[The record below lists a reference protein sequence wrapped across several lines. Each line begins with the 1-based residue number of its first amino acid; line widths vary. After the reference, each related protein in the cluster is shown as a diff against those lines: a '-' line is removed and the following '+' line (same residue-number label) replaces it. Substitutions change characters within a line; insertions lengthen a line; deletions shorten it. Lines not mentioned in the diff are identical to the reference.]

1 MKSQILGRYILCPLC
16 IVIAWF
22 ATATY
27 TFNKKAD
34 LNGDNFYYYITAS
47 AMASGQGYVDLSKVD
62 DPTTDVDERI
72 TATYP
77 PGYPILMTPLRS
89 ITDSIIAQ
97 KWQNELCILASLL
110 LLYFML
116 LRIGLSVPIAFIST
130 FAGAF
135 IPRVLHFSTMMMS
148 ESAFCLTA
156 ILVFYFLLRASE
168 NEDKWYSELR
178 QPWIWLSIGCLIINY
193 HVRTQGLAL
202 LAGVLFG
209 LLIRRRWAA
218 IGAMIGGFIVGYLPW
233 KIRNQVL
240 GLSNSRYL
248 DMVMLSNPWR
258 PEEGSLTITEFIGR
272 FFETLKMLVFTALPN
287 SILPFAECNP
297 DQPEYSIGLYIL
309 GIVMIILIV
318 VGCLQLGKIK
328 WCVLGY
334 IAATFGIISVFSTP
348 SGNRYLTAIMPIMT
362 MAELIGI
369 YAIVTWAIQRITK
382 RELTWSKTLI
392 AFLLLPL
399 LFLAK
404 SGLQTE
410 HQISNMRYPLPYAH
424 FFHIGK
430 DLKKKTPKDIVVCS
444 RKPQMLYMYSERA
457 GVGYLFTSNAEELIQ
472 DLINKK
478 VDYVIFDALGYSS
491 TGLYL
496 YPAIQKYAQ
505 FFPIVQQYD
514 ATHTYLLRFN
524 REEAKIYFAQQ

>member
-77 PGYPILMTPLRS
+77 PGYPILMTPLRF

-348 SGNRYLTAIMPIMT
+348 SGNREEVEPGT
-362 MAELIGI
+362 MVS
-369 YAIVTWAIQRITK
+369 YAYNDNGRIN
-382 RELTWSKTLI
+382 RHLC
-392 AFLLLPL
+392 
-399 LFLAK
+399 
-404 SGLQTE
+404 
-410 HQISNMRYPLPYAH
+410 YC
-424 FFHIGK
+424 
-430 DLKKKTPKDIVVCS
+430 D
-444 RKPQMLYMYSERA
+444 
-457 GVGYLFTSNAEELIQ
+457 VGYTTHYKTRTDLEQNSNCLFAPTFVISGKVGTSNRTSNIQ
-472 DLINKK
+472 HALSSALCALLSYWKRFKK
-478 VDYVIFDALGYSS
+478 ENTERHRS
-491 TGLYL
+491 
-496 YPAIQKYAQ
+496 
-505 FFPIVQQYD
+505 
-514 ATHTYLLRFN
+514 LLT
-524 REEAKIYFAQQ
+524 